1 MKTYQDLL
9 AKLEK
14 PDELADFLLQ
24 SIRDYQASEM
34 YKWAVEGDAYAR
46 QRNTTIMR
54 YQKMRY
60 TMAGKAVPDN
70 FAANHKCASNFF
82 SRFIIQEN
90 QYLLGNGVTFN
101 NKATKDHLGKSFDTM
116 LQRAGEKALA
126 CAVSYGFWNF
136 DHLEVFSALEF
147 KPFWDEVT
155 GELKAGIRFW
165 QIDESKPL
173 RFTLYELDGFTEY
186 IKDKDGIR
194 ILTEK
199 QSYIKNFKY
208 SEADGLEIR
217 DGESYKS
224 FPIIPLWANI
234 ERQSELVGLKSEI
247 DAYDLIKSGFAND
260 LDDASMIYWTITNA
274 GGMDDVDLTKFL
286 ERLKTVKAAAIEDD
300 VKAEA
305 HTIDVPYQSRE
316 TYLTRLENDMY
327 NDAMALNVNTISAGN
342 ITATAI
348 NAAYEA
354 LNNKVDRYEYCVTEF
369 IYALLDLLG
378 IDDEPTFV
386 RSKLVNQAEETQM
399 ILSAAQYLDDET
411 ILKHLPFLSIDEV
424 DDILDNLVKEESDRF
439 KGVDDG
445 SGTESD
451 ESGTEEDGEPSEEDI
466 QSGEA

>member
-1 MKTYQDLL
+1 MKTYQDLE
-9 AKLEK
+9 AKFEADEK
-14 PDELADFLLQ
+14 ELQEFLIQ
-24 SIRDYQASEM
+24 SINDYRASEM

-46 QRNTTIMR
+46 QQNTTIMR
-54 YQKMRY
+54 YQKMLY
-60 TMAGKAVPDN
+60 TMSGKAVPDN
-70 FAANHKCASNFF
+70 FSANHKCASNFF
-82 SRFIIQEN
+82 ARFIIQEN

-101 NKATKDHLGKSFDTM
+101 NGATKERLGKSFDAM
-116 LQRAGEKALA
+116 LQRAGEKALT
-126 CAVSYGFWNF
+126 CAVSYGFFNF

-173 RFTLYELDGFTEY
+173 RFTLYLPDSFVEY

-194 ILTEK
+194 IIKEK
-199 QSYIKNFKY
+199 QSYIKTFKY
-208 SEADGLEIR
+208 SKADGLEIR
-217 DGESYKS
+217 DGEPYKS
-224 FPIIPLWANI
+224 LPIIPLWANI

-274 GGMDDVDLTKFL
+274 GGMDDIDLVKFL
-286 ERLKTVKAAAIEDD
+286 DRLKTIKAATIEDD
-300 VKAEA
+300 VKAES
-305 HTIDVPYQSRE
+305 HTLEIPYQSRE

-327 NDAMALNVNTISAGN
+327 NDAMALNVNAISAGN
-342 ITATAI
+342 VTATAI

-354 LNNKVDRYEYCVTEF
+354 LNNKVDRYEYCVSEF
-369 IYALLDLLG
+369 INAILDLLG

-386 RSKLVNQAEETQM
+386 RSKLVNQSEETQM
-399 ILSAAQYLDDET
+399 ILSAAQYLDNET
-411 ILKHLPFLSIDEV
+411 ILKHLPFLNIDEV

-445 SGTESD
+445 SGKEGN
-451 ESGTEEDGEPSEEDI
+451 EPGTEKDGEPSDEDL
-466 QSGEA
+466 

>member
-24 SIRDYQASEM
+24 SIRDYEASEM

-46 QRNTTIMR
+46 QKNTTILR
-54 YQKMRY
+54 YQKMLY

-101 NKATKDHLGKSFDTM
+101 NKATKDRLGKSFDAM

-186 IKDKDGIR
+186 IKDKGGIR

-199 QSYIKNFKY
+199 QPYIKNFKY

-217 DGESYKS
+217 DGENYKN

-274 GGMDDVDLTKFL
+274 GGMDDVDLAKFL
-286 ERLKTVKAAAIEDD
+286 ERLKTVKAATIEDD
-300 VKAEA
+300 VNAEA

-327 NDAMALNVNTISAGN
+327 NDAMALNVHAISAGN
-342 ITATAI
+342 VTATAI

-369 IYALLDLLG
+369 IDALLKLLG

-445 SGTESD
+445 SGTEGD
-451 ESGTEEDGEPSEEDI
+451 ESGTEENGKSSEEDI
-466 QSGEA
+466 QSGKA

>member
-1 MKTYQDLL
+1 M
-9 AKLEK
+9 
-14 PDELADFLLQ
+14 
-24 SIRDYQASEM
+24 
-34 YKWAVEGDAYAR
+34 
-46 QRNTTIMR
+46 
-54 YQKMRY
+54 
-60 TMAGKAVPDN
+60 
-70 FAANHKCASNFF
+70 
-82 SRFIIQEN
+82 
-90 QYLLGNGVTFN
+90 
-101 NKATKDHLGKSFDTM
+101 
-116 LQRAGEKALA
+116 
-126 CAVSYGFWNF
+126 
-136 DHLEVFSALEF
+136 
-147 KPFWDEVT
+147 
-155 GELKAGIRFW
+155 
-165 QIDESKPL
+165 
-173 RFTLYELDGFTEY
+173 
-186 IKDKDGIR
+186 
-194 ILTEK
+194 
-199 QSYIKNFKY
+199 
-208 SEADGLEIR
+208 
-217 DGESYKS
+217 
-224 FPIIPLWANI
+224 
-234 ERQSELVGLKSEI
+234 KSEI

-399 ILSAAQYLDDET
+399 ILSAAQYLDNET

-445 SGTESD
+445 SSTEGD
-451 ESGTEEDGEPSEEDI
+451 ESGTEEDGESPEEDI
-466 QSGEA
+466 QPSEA